1 MSLHLTQRN
10 IILDAIFVF
19 VMPQNHVSIPCFPL
33 LVTFENILIY
43 PISLPLFKIIPE
55 ELSQS
60 LKSLVSIQLL
70 THLFSPSGFLNGNTG
85 IVGRRSERPT
95 KLPKTPNVLC
105 LEWAIKFRDLEN
117 ICLKNWQLSS
127 SQPDL
132 CLCAQNVEYSTVG
145 GNIPTHS
152 LSHPWRLIFSEIWTG
167 K

>member
-1 MSLHLTQRN
+1 
-10 IILDAIFVF
+10 
-19 VMPQNHVSIPCFPL
+19 MPQNHVSIPCFPL

-85 IVGRRSERPT
+85 TVGRRSKRPT

-132 CLCAQNVEYSTVG
+132 CLCGQNVEYSTVG

>member
-1 MSLHLTQRN
+1 
-10 IILDAIFVF
+10 
-19 VMPQNHVSIPCFPL
+19 MPQNHVSIPCFPL

-70 THLFSPSGFLNGNTG
+70 THLFSPSGFLNGNSG
-85 IVGRRSERPT
+85 IVGRKSKRPT

-132 CLCAQNVEYSTVG
+132 CLWSPECGVQWGEKYPYTLYLTSEDWF
-145 GNIPTHS
+145 S
-152 LSHPWRLIFSEIWTG
+152 LKYTYNF
-167 K
+167 